1 MIFGIGGLSYVLGQA
16 VNLERDSLV
25 MIDRSSPRNKQDNR
39 YKVDGKAHASVH
51 RLRADIADVDLSRV
65 EAIQEARRLVGTGK
79 HLCGAATG
87 INSSV
92 EVIIERE

>member
-1 MIFGIGGLSYVLGQA
+1 
-16 VNLERDSLV
+16 
-25 MIDRSSPRNKQDNR
+25 MIDRSSPRHKQDNR

-65 EAIQEARRLVGTGK
+65 QAVQEARRLVGTGK

-87 INSSV
+87 RNSSV
-92 EVIIERE
+92 STNKGTDIS